1 VSPAVA
7 VSLSGTVNAFDLV
20 MNQDTLAFLA
30 WIWAH
35 NPVIIVL
42 LAGIPALF
50 SLVVI
55 DTHRHRK
62 NQHRRRDLG
71 NHHP

>member
-1 VSPAVA
+1 M
-7 VSLSGTVNAFDLV
+7 VNAFRYF
-20 MNQDTLAFLA
+20 MNQDTLAFLS

-35 NPVIIVL
+35 NPLVIVL

-62 NQHRRRDLG
+62 TEHRKRDMG
-71 NHHP
+71 NHDY